1 MSGIKVS
8 EKAIIIYLIKFAGIF
23 CLCYFGTLGMVGLC
37 APGKYYSAFA
47 DRYLDYISVLR
58 ASLLH
63 AAKLVAGL
71 FGYKTY
77 FANEYNLRVVN
88 GSGIIMVYSCLG
100 IGVMS
105 FWTAFVLAN
114 KSKVTDTI
122 KWLFGGLALFWFI
135 NVLRITLLLI
145 AHNRKWPIPLFDHH
159 TWFNMAAY
167 VLIFVLI
174 WFYDKQHKLRPF
186 TSQRMLNHPTS

>member
-8 EKAIIIYLIKFAGIF
+8 EKAIIIYLVKFATIF
-23 CLCYFGTLGMVGLC
+23 CLCYFGTLAMIGLC

-63 AAKLVAGL
+63 SAKLVSGL
-71 FGYKTY
+71 FGFETFFVNKYI
-77 FANEYNLRVVN
+77 LRVVN
-88 GSGIIMVYSCLG
+88 GTGIKMVYSCLG

-114 KSKVTDTI
+114 RANISGKI
-122 KWLFGGLALFWFI
+122 KWLFGGLTLPWLI
-135 NVLRITLLLI
+135 NVLRITFLLI
-145 AHNRKWPIPLFDHH
+145 ADNRGWLIPFFDHH
-159 TWFNMAAY
+159 TWFNMVAY
-167 VLIFVLI
+167 VLIFLLI
-174 WFYDKQHKLRPF
+174 WLYDKQHKIRPA
-186 TSQRMLNHPTS
+186 TSQPGFESTS